1 MQGKVAIVLGASTEG
16 GTGWV
21 IAETLA
27 KAGAKVVVGARRAA
41 PLQDLADRI
50 GGLAIQCD
58 ASDGEQ
64 IAAFVC
70 QAREE
75 CGPIDIAVNAAG
87 RGFVGSISGLD
98 PAAVQQSLDLHYIGN
113 VHFLRHVTDAMP
125 DGGAITLVSS
135 AVSAQ
140 PVANHF
146 AYGCAKAAMDCLV
159 RHAAL
164 EYGARGI
171 RVNSILPGPIRTPL
185 VEQLLA
191 TPGAEDAFRKQIPL
205 ARVATPE
212 EIADVVLFLSRPGYL
227 TGLNMPTSGGMHLTR
242 TPSAEDLGRA

>member
-1 MQGKVAIVLGASTEG
+1 MQGKVAIVLGASAEG

-27 KAGAKVVVGARRAA
+27 RAGAKVVVGARSAG
-41 PLQDLADRI
+41 PLRQLADRI
-50 GGLAIQCD
+50 GGVAVPCD
-58 ASDGEQ
+58 AADGDQ
-64 IAAFVC
+64 IAHFV
-70 QAREE
+70 QSARAQ
-75 CGPIDIAVNAAG
+75 CGPVDIAVNSAG
-87 RGFVGSISGLD
+87 RGFVGSIAGID
-98 PAAVQQSLDLHYIGN
+98 PQAIQQSLDLHYIGN
-113 VHFLRHVTDAMP
+113 VHFLRHVTEAMP

-135 AVSAQ
+135 AISTQ

-164 EYGARGI
+164 DYGARGI

-212 EIADVVLFLSRPGYL
+212 EIAEVVLFLSRPGYL
-227 TGLNMPTSGGMHLTR
+227 TGLNLPTSGGMHLTR
-242 TPSAEDLGRA
+242 TPSAEDLRRG